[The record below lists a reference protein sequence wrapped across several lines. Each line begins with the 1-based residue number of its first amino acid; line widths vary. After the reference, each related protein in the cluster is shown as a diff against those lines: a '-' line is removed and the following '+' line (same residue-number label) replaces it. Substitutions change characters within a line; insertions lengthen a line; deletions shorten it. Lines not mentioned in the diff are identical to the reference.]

1 MRTIR
6 GRGVVVFT
14 WLFISSKYLIWIAH
28 QRHCK
33 TKNLEESSGADVLSI
48 ELFRSY
54 ISFFSANLNFL
65 VMISGCTL
73 KIFLQSLFVHPQN
86 RQPLDSFF
94 FFPFSLVLCLL
105 RKHPIDI
112 SGVHDGRSPSSLR
125 IESLIQI
132 AFLDLCNSFLLSTQ
146 VICSNWNAFFTSN
159 QYKRIIITSLMKN
172 CYFLLQAGFPQKQND
187 KVISVS
193 CQFLQPARGFFPF
206 QSRCCLYC

>member
-28 QRHCK
+28 QRHWK
-33 TKNLEESSGADVLSI
+33 TKNLEASSGADVLSI

-65 VMISGCTL
+65 VMITG
-73 KIFLQSLFVHPQN
+73 KIFLQSLFAHPQN
-86 RQPLDSFF
+86 RQPLDFF
-94 FFPFSLVLCLL
+94 FFFLSFSLVLCLL

-125 IESLIQI
+125 IESLIHI

-159 QYKRIIITSLMKN
+159 QYKQNYYHITYEELLFSTSSRISTK
-172 CYFLLQAGFPQKQND
+172 AK
-187 KVISVS
+187 
-193 CQFLQPARGFFPF
+193 
-206 QSRCCLYC
+206 

>member
-28 QRHCK
+28 QRHWK
-33 TKNLEESSGADVLSI
+33 TKNLEASSGADVLSI

-65 VMISGCTL
+65 VMITG
-73 KIFLQSLFVHPQN
+73 KIFLQSLFAHPQN
-86 RQPLDSFF
+86 RQPLDFF
-94 FFPFSLVLCLL
+94 FFFLSFSLVLCLL

-125 IESLIQI
+125 IESLIHI
-132 AFLDLCNSFLLSTQ
+132 AFLDLCNSSYFQLKLYAQTGMHFSHP
-146 VICSNWNAFFTSN
+146 ISIS
-159 QYKRIIITSLMKN
+159 RIIITSLMKN